1 MISQSRD
8 IWYIIW
14 QDFHLFYIS
23 HYGQPTYGFEVFN
36 PRTIPEGFDF
46 LSMQNWSFFE
56 STSPSWSITSSQELQ
71 LIGIFDPNFTFISFK
86 SSILFTRFSHSEP
99 SESNEKARL
108 VESSDF
114 PTESFPCGRIPEG
127 LETFLVDLWNCVQC
141 ICLLAHKWDGCQ
153 CQSRFL
159 LCFTNFIFKFI
170 MNFEQTTFDL
180 PW

>member
-1 MISQSRD
+1 MPHTVCDKMWLTIRSKYFLFISSISCVKRIITTRKLFLCSFSVYRYGNLSFFVITRAPVVLNGEREWWKNRKIRISRKHHMISQSRD

-86 SSILFTRFSHSEP
+86 NSFFFTTFSHSGP
-99 SESNEKARL
+99 
-108 VESSDF
+108 
-114 PTESFPCGRIPEG
+114 
-127 LETFLVDLWNCVQC
+127 
-141 ICLLAHKWDGCQ
+141 
-153 CQSRFL
+153 
-159 LCFTNFIFKFI
+159 
-170 MNFEQTTFDL
+170 
-180 PW
+180 